1 MSDGD
6 ARHVKARD
14 EKPRDDDIERDTA
27 TREKPAREKPA
38 REETAREKP
47 AREETERLE
56 AKPNV
61 AERATGDRA
70 VTDEAAKRATPA
82 DAVDARE
89 QRIHDR
95 RSVSA
100 GKVLNWLVLLL
111 VLTAL
116 AVLAFGIVREF
127 LPRRWA
133 EEIVAIVDGT
143 RIRGLLYGFGV
154 GLVFT
159 LIPLLVLAQARRR
172 FFNWTWRLIVL
183 VVALLLAAPNW
194 LTIAVAIGR
203 SRSSID
209 GRILLDQSGQG
220 FRDGSAGGA
229 IVGGVL
235 ALIFIAFS
243 LRLSQRRR
251 QVLEL
256 RAKVDQ
262 LQRQVTRKEDPASS
276 KES

>member
-14 EKPRDDDIERDTA
+14 EEPRDDDIERDTA
-27 TREKPAREKPA
+27 TREKPAREKA
-38 REETAREKP
+38 AREKA
-47 AREETERLE
+47 AREETEHLE

-61 AERATGDRA
+61 ADRATAERA

-89 QRIHDR
+89 QRIHDK

-100 GKVLNWLVLLL
+100 GKILNWLVLLL

-116 AVLAFGIVREF
+116 AVLAFGAVREF

-172 FFNWTWRLIVL
+172 FFKWTWRMIVL

-235 ALIFIAFS
+235 ALIFITFS